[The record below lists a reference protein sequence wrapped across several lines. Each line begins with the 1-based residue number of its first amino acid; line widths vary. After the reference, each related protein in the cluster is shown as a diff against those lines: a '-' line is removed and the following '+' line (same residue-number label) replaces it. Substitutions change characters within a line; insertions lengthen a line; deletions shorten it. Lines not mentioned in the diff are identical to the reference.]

1 MRPVTLWPFASAKT
15 LKNWVGHNSAH
26 ACVIRVTQQPE
37 NKETCDV
44 NYRFDRSSNL
54 HVYQSVFEMRP
65 GFLKKKKKNKCCV
78 LNSVKYRYIYCPFT
92 LV

>member
-1 MRPVTLWPFASAKT
+1 MQPVTLWPYACAKT
-15 LKNWVGHNSAH
+15 FKNWVGHNSAH

-37 NKETCDV
+37 NKEKCDV
-44 NYRFDRSSNL
+44 NYRFDRRSNL

-65 GFLKKKKKNKCCV
+65 GFFFLKNNKCCV
-78 LNSVKYRYIYCPFT
+78 LNSVKYRYNYCPFT